1 MSIAALCASHTPLKD
16 YLSPGADIEQ
26 EVSECFSGIRTWVE
40 DFAPELIVVLG
51 PDHFNGFFYRLM
63 PSFCVGAAA
72 QGVGD
77 WKTSRDPFPIDVET
91 AETCVKHLHQ
101 SGIDAALS
109 YQMTT
114 DHGCVQIMDQLFDWP
129 KLPPILPI
137 FINCAAP
144 PLPPLHRTVAFGQ
157 ALGRF
162 LATLHRRVLVIGSG
176 GLSHDPPIPQLADA
190 PPEVRQRIIEGGELS
205 IEARA
210 ARQKRVIRDAVD
222 RRAGT
227 SERTP
232 LNLEWDRRFL
242 DLLMAQD
249 FDQLC
254 TLNDL
259 DITKDGGCGGHEIR
273 TWMAASAVIQ
283 AVGNYTPTLHYY
295 RAIEDWIAG
304 YAVMSFDP
312 SEA

>member
-1 MSIAALCASHTPLKD
+1 MTVAALCASHTPLKD
-16 YLSPGADIEQ
+16 YLSPGAEIEQ
-26 EVSECFSGIRTWVE
+26 EVAACFSEIRAWID
-40 DFAPELIVVLG
+40 DFAPELVVVLG
-51 PDHFNGFFYRLM
+51 PDHFNGFFYKLM
-63 PSFCVGAAA
+63 PSFCVGVAA

-77 WKTSRDPFPIDVET
+77 WQTSRDPFPIDTEISEHC
-91 AETCVKHLHQ
+91 ARHLHQ
-101 SGIDAALS
+101 AGIDAALS

-114 DHGCVQIMDQLFDWP
+114 DHGCVQIIDQLFDWSQ
-129 KLPPILPI
+129 LPPVLPI

-144 PLPPLHRTVAFGQ
+144 PLPPLHRTVAFGK
-157 ALGRF
+157 ALGQF
-162 LATLHRRVLVIGSG
+162 LATLERRVLVIGSG

-190 PPEVRQRIIEGGELS
+190 PPEVRQRLIEGGELS
-205 IEARA
+205 VEARA
-210 ARQKRVIRDAVD
+210 ARQARVIEDANN
-222 RRAGT
+222 RRTDT

-232 LNLEWDRRFL
+232 LNPEWDRRFL
-242 DLLMAQD
+242 KLLMAGD

-273 TWMAASAVIQ
+273 MWMAASAAIE
-283 AVGNYTPTLHYY
+283 ATGSFAPKLHYY

>member
-1 MSIAALCASHTPLKD
+1 MTVAALCASHSPLKD
-16 YLSPGADIEQ
+16 YLSPGVDIEQ
-26 EVSECFSGIRTWVE
+26 EVAACFSEIRAWVG
-40 DFAPELIVVLG
+40 DYAPELVVVLG

-63 PSFCVGAAA
+63 PSFCVGVAA

-77 WKTSRDPFPIDVET
+77 WKTTSDPLPIDTEISEQCT
-91 AETCVKHLHQ
+91 KYLHQ
-101 SGIDAALS
+101 AGIDAALS

-114 DHGCVQIMDQLFDWP
+114 DHGCIQIIDQLFDWSV
-129 KLPPILPI
+129 LPPVLPI

-144 PLPPLHRTVAFGQ
+144 PLPPLHRTVAFGK
-157 ALGRF
+157 ALGQF
-162 LATLHRRVLVIGSG
+162 LATLDRRVLVIGSG

-190 PPEVRQRIIEGGELS
+190 PPEVRQRLVEGGELS

-210 ARQKRVIRDAVD
+210 ARQARVIEDANN
-222 RRAGT
+222 RIAGT

-232 LNLEWDRRFL
+232 LNPEWDRRFL
-242 DLLMAQD
+242 ELLMAGN
-249 FDQLC
+249 FDELC

-273 TWMAASAVIQ
+273 TWMAASAAIE
-283 AVGNYTPTLHYY
+283 ASGSFTPKLHYY

-312 SEA
+312 G